1 MGEMILQIEQ
11 NKTARQT
18 LKRLYPKEKGEE
30 LYRNY
35 QKRKIGLMIGLII
48 IGLVSALGL
57 HLCSQMKT
65 RLAEGAHL
73 IRNEWGAGD
82 YQINLI
88 AESGEWSKEIP
99 FLVEE
104 RSFTE
109 KEKKQMKKQLYR
121 LLPEIIKGKNRDL
134 QHVTEDLNLVTHIQ
148 GYPFILSWSSDN
160 KQCVDPCGKVNRQQ
174 IQADGEWV
182 ILYATVKES
191 GQKESETF
199 EYKIYVLQ
207 EELSEEERFF
217 RILQE
222 RLSAENE
229 KKAEESKILLPE
241 EINGN
246 KIIWKERYENNSIF
260 IFLLFLLGSVLAGK
274 GMDYDLRR
282 SLQKRNRQLEKEYAG
297 FVNKLRLYLSAGL
310 TVRNSLIK
318 ITEEYGKYLKSRRK
332 NYLYEELKISC
343 FQLENGVAE
352 EQVYYNF
359 GQRCGEMRF
368 RRLSTL
374 LGVQLKQGNDQLLQI
389 LEKEADSALEEQKNR
404 ARKAGEEAGTKL
416 LFPMMLMLL
425 VVMFLILVPAYL
437 DFGSI

>member
-1 MGEMILQIEQ
+1 M
-11 NKTARQT
+11 
-18 LKRLYPKEKGEE
+18 
-30 LYRNY
+30 
-35 QKRKIGLMIGLII
+35 
-48 IGLVSALGL
+48 
-57 HLCSQMKT
+57 
-65 RLAEGAHL
+65 
-73 IRNEWGAGD
+73 
-82 YQINLI
+82 
-88 AESGEWSKEIP
+88 
-99 FLVEE
+99 
-104 RSFTE
+104 
-109 KEKKQMKKQLYR
+109 
-121 LLPEIIKGKNRDL
+121 
-134 QHVTEDLNLVTHIQ
+134 
-148 GYPFILSWSSDN
+148 
-160 KQCVDPCGKVNRQQ
+160 
-174 IQADGEWV
+174 
-182 ILYATVKES
+182 
-191 GQKESETF
+191 
-199 EYKIYVLQ
+199 
-207 EELSEEERFF
+207 
-217 RILQE
+217 
-222 RLSAENE
+222 
-229 KKAEESKILLPE
+229 LPE

>member
-1 MGEMILQIEQ
+1 MD
-11 NKTARQT
+11 
-18 LKRLYPKEKGEE
+18 
-30 LYRNY
+30 
-35 QKRKIGLMIGLII
+35 
-48 IGLVSALGL
+48 S
-57 HLCSQMKT
+57 
-65 RLAEGAHL
+65 
-73 IRNEWGAGD
+73 
-82 YQINLI
+82 
-88 AESGEWSKEIP
+88 
-99 FLVEE
+99 
-104 RSFTE
+104 
-109 KEKKQMKKQLYR
+109 
-121 LLPEIIKGKNRDL
+121 
-134 QHVTEDLNLVTHIQ
+134 
-148 GYPFILSWSSDN
+148 
-160 KQCVDPCGKVNRQQ
+160 CGKVNRQQ

>member
-1 MGEMILQIEQ
+1 ME
-11 NKTARQT
+11 
-18 LKRLYPKEKGEE
+18 
-30 LYRNY
+30 
-35 QKRKIGLMIGLII
+35 
-48 IGLVSALGL
+48 
-57 HLCSQMKT
+57 T
-65 RLAEGAHL
+65 RLAEGAQL

-160 KQCVDPCGKVNRQQ
+160 KQCVDSCGKVNRQQ

>member
-1 MGEMILQIEQ
+1 MAFETVQ
-11 NKTARQT
+11 NKEAKKV
-18 LKRLYPKEKGEE
+18 LERLHPQEKGRT
-30 LYRNY
+30 LYLNY
-35 QKRKIGLMIGLII
+35 QRKKARLMIGLVLT
-48 IGLVSALGL
+48 GFVSALGL
-57 HLCSQMKT
+57 HLSSRMET
-65 RLAEGAHL
+65 RLSEGAQL